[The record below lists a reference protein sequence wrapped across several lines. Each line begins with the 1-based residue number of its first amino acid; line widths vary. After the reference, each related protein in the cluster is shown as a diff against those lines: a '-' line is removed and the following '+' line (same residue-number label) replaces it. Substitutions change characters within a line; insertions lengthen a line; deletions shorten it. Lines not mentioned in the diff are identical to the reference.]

1 MIPILAALLTV
12 VAGSAIWL
20 LIAGLRPVAAPS
32 STPRRSQLTRP
43 QRKQLQLIAIGL
55 VIGLLLWILTGY
67 IAAVI
72 AAPILALLAPQL
84 IPRST
89 EKSTIARLTAMEEWT
104 RSLVGLL
111 GATASIEQAIIASR
125 SSAPKALKEEIGMLA
140 ARLQSGIPIEQAL
153 TQFGDDLDDTTGDL
167 LTGSLILGTRR
178 RGAGLA
184 RLLEGTAETI
194 ADDVAARRQI
204 EADRAKP
211 RANARFITVIA
222 VVVIAVE
229 FLFNPAYVE
238 PYRTALGQIILIV
251 LVALFLA
258 ALWWMNIVARDPK
271 GQRLLRPTGDAS

>member
-43 QRKQLQLIAIGL
+43 QRKQLHLIAIGL

-238 PYRTALGQIILIV
+238 PYRTALGQIILIA

>member
-1 MIPILAALLTV
+1 MNAIFAALLV
-12 VAGSAIWL
+12 VTTGVAIWL

-32 STPRRSQLTRP
+32 TPQHRQLTRS
-43 QRKQLQLIAIGL
+43 QRKQLQLLAAGL
-55 VIGLLLWILTGY
+55 AIGLLLWIVTGY

-72 AAPILALLAPQL
+72 AAPVLALLAPQL
-84 IPRST
+84 IPHSSGKT
-89 EKSTIARLTAMEEWT
+89 TIERLTAMEEWT

-111 GATASIEQAIIASR
+111 GASAAIEQAIIASR
-125 SSAPKALKEEIGMLA
+125 SSAPEALKEEIGMLA
-140 ARLQSGIPIEQAL
+140 ARLQNGIPIEQAL

-167 LTGSLILGTRR
+167 LTGSLLLGTRR
-178 RGAGLA
+178 RGSGLA

-222 VVVIAVE
+222 VAVIAIE

-238 PYRTALGQIILIV
+238 PYRTGLGQVILIG
-251 LVALFLA
+251 LVTLFLA

-271 GQRLLRPTGDAS
+271 SQRLLRPTGDAS

>member
-1 MIPILAALLTV
+1 MIPILAALITV
-12 VAGSAIWL
+12 VAGSAVWL
-20 LIAGLRPVAAPS
+20 LIAGLRPVAASPS
-32 STPRRSQLTRP
+32 RRRTQLTRS
-43 QRKQLQLIAIGL
+43 QRKQLQLLAIGFG
-55 VIGLLLWILTGY
+55 VGLLLWILTGY
-67 IAAVI
+67 IAAVV
-72 AAPILALLAPQL
+72 AAPVLALLAPQL

-89 EKSTIARLTAMEEWT
+89 EKTTIARLTAMEEWT

-111 GATASIEQAIIASR
+111 GASASIEQAIIASR
-125 SSAPKALKEEIGMLA
+125 SSAPEALKEEIAMLA

-178 RGAGLA
+178 RGSGLA

-222 VVVIAVE
+222 VAVIAIE
-229 FLFNPAYVE
+229 FLFNPTYVE
-238 PYRTALGQIILIV
+238 PFRTALGQIILIA
-251 LVALFLA
+251 LAALFLA

>member
-1 MIPILAALLTV
+1 MDAILAALLVIT
-12 VAGSAIWL
+12 AGVAIWL

-32 STPRRSQLTRP
+32 TPRRQQLTRS
-43 QRKQLQLIAIGL
+43 QRKQLQLLAAGL
-55 VIGLLLWILTGY
+55 AIGLLLWIITGY

-72 AAPILALLAPQL
+72 AAPVLALLAPQL
-84 IPRST
+84 IPHST
-89 EKSTIARLTAMEEWT
+89 GKTTIERLTAMEEWT

-111 GATASIEQAIIASR
+111 GASAAIEQAIIASR
-125 SSAPKALKEEIGMLA
+125 SSAPEALKEEIGMLV
-140 ARLQSGIPIEQAL
+140 ARLQNGIPIEQAL

-167 LTGSLILGTRR
+167 LTGSLLLGTRR
-178 RGAGLA
+178 RGSGLA

-222 VVVIAVE
+222 VVVIAIE

-238 PYRTALGQIILIV
+238 PYRTGLGQVILIG

-271 GQRLLRPTGDAS
+271 GQRLLRPTGDPS

>member
-20 LIAGLRPVAAPS
+20 LIAGLRPVEAP
-32 STPRRSQLTRP
+32 STPRRNQLTQP
-43 QRKQLQLIAIGL
+43 QRKQLQLLAIGFA
-55 VIGLLLWILTGY
+55 IGLLLWILTGY

-111 GATASIEQAIIASR
+111 GASSSIEQAIIASR
-125 SSAPKALKEEIGMLA
+125 SSAPEALKQEIGMLA

-178 RGAGLA
+178 RGSGLA

-222 VVVIAVE
+222 VAVIAIE

-238 PYRTALGQIILIV
+238 PYRTALGQIILIA
-251 LVALFLA
+251 LATLFLA

>member
-32 STPRRSQLTRP
+32 TPQRNQLTQP
-43 QRKQLQLIAIGL
+43 QRKQLQLLAIGFA
-55 VIGLLLWILTGY
+55 IGLLLWILTGY

-111 GATASIEQAIIASR
+111 GASSSIEQAIIASR
-125 SSAPKALKEEIGMLA
+125 SSAPEALKQEIGMLA

-178 RGAGLA
+178 RGSGLA

-222 VVVIAVE
+222 VAVIAIE

-238 PYRTALGQIILIV
+238 PYRTALGQIILIA
-251 LVALFLA
+251 LAALFLA

>member
-32 STPRRSQLTRP
+32 TPRRNQLTQP
-43 QRKQLQLIAIGL
+43 QRKQLQLLAIGFA
-55 VIGLLLWILTGY
+55 IGLLLWILTGY

-111 GATASIEQAIIASR
+111 GASSSIEQAIIASR
-125 SSAPKALKEEIGMLA
+125 SSAPEALKQEIGMLA

-178 RGAGLA
+178 RGSGLA

-222 VVVIAVE
+222 VAVIAIE

-238 PYRTALGQIILIV
+238 PYRTALGQIILIA
-251 LVALFLA
+251 LAALFLA

>member
-20 LIAGLRPVAAPS
+20 LIAGLRPVAAPP

-111 GATASIEQAIIASR
+111 GATSSIEQAIIASR

-140 ARLQSGIPIEQAL
+140 ARIQSGIPIEQAL

-178 RGAGLA
+178 RGSGLA

-229 FLFNPAYVE
+229 FLFNPTYVE
-238 PYRTALGQIILIV
+238 PYRTALGQIILIA

>member
-238 PYRTALGQIILIV
+238 PYRTALGQIILIA

>member
-111 GATASIEQAIIASR
+111 GATSSIEQAIIASR

-140 ARLQSGIPIEQAL
+140 ARIQSGIPIEQAL

-178 RGAGLA
+178 RGSGLA

-229 FLFNPAYVE
+229 FLFNPTYVE
-238 PYRTALGQIILIV
+238 PYRTALGQIILIA

>member
-1 MIPILAALLTV
+1 MLPILAALLTV
-12 VAGSAIWL
+12 VAGSAVWL
-20 LIAGLRPVAAPS
+20 LITGLRPAPAP
-32 STPRRSQLTRP
+32 STPRRNQLTRS
-43 QRKQLQLIAIGL
+43 QRKQLQLIAIGAG
-55 VIGLLLWILTGY
+55 IGLLLWILTGY

-72 AAPILALLAPQL
+72 AAPVLALLAPQL

-111 GATASIEQAIIASR
+111 GASSSIEQAIIASR
-125 SSAPKALKEEIGMLA
+125 SSAPEALKEEIGMLA
-140 ARLQSGIPIEQAL
+140 ARLQSGISIEQAL

-178 RGAGLA
+178 RGSGLA

-222 VVVIAVE
+222 VAVIAIE

-238 PYRTALGQIILIV
+238 PYRTSLGQIILIA
-251 LVALFLA
+251 LAGLFLA

>member
-32 STPRRSQLTRP
+32 NTPRRSHLTRP

-153 TQFGDDLDDTTGDL
+153 GQFGDDLDDTTGDL

-178 RGAGLA
+178 RGSGLA

-238 PYRTALGQIILIV
+238 PYRTGVGQIILIA

>member
-167 LTGSLILGTRR
+167 LTGSLVLGTRR

-238 PYRTALGQIILIV
+238 PYRTALGQIILIA
-251 LVALFLA
+251 LVALSLA